1 MEYPDRKE
9 TETMKTITK
18 IAAADTGSVRKLRVA
33 AYARVSTD
41 SEEQLISLDAQKN
54 HYEVLI
60 RSRRDWE
67 YAGLY
72 YDEGISGTKM
82 AKRDGLLSMLAD
94 CEKGKID
101 YIIVKSISRFSRNTV
116 ESIET
121 VRRLCSMGIYIFFE
135 KENIDTGKMEGELLL
150 SILSSL
156 AESESH
162 SISENEIWSIQKR
175 FRNGT
180 FKISYPPYGYDYIDG
195 DMVVNPEQSKIVKR
209 IFDMVL
215 SGNSTAEI
223 ARKLNEEGIPTKRGG
238 SWTGHTINGM
248 IKNEKYTGDVIFQKT
263 YSDDTFTR
271 RRNNGERDQYYVADH
286 HEAII
291 SHEDYDA
298 ANAILD
304 RNGAEKGFYTDSR
317 KYQNRYCFSGKIICG
332 NCGAVWK
339 RRKISGYFGYACT
352 THLADKDTC
361 GMKSIREDSIM
372 AAFTTMLNKLIFA
385 RDKVLLPYANSLEN
399 ALRTEYL
406 EELNA
411 IEAALEQNQEKRQQ
425 VTQLFTKGYLDP
437 AIYAQQNDALIKQ
450 GEQLTAQQKAI
461 TARVSGGD
469 KQKKALED
477 ILHFTAKAEMQ
488 TEFDEALFTRFVHN
502 VIVYSRTEIGFAM
515 KCGPVFRERI

>member
-1 MEYPDRKE
+1 
-9 TETMKTITK
+9 MKTITK
-18 IAAADTGSVRKLRVA
+18 IEATDTHTEKKLRVA
-33 AYARVSTD
+33 AYARVSTSSD
-41 SEEQLISLDAQKN
+41 EQLISLDAQKN

-60 RSRRDWE
+60 RSRKDWE
-67 YAGLY
+67 FAGLY
-72 YDEGISGTKM
+72 FDEGISGTKM
-82 AKRDGLLSMLAD
+82 AKRDGLLALLDD
-94 CEKGKID
+94 CGKGLID

-116 ESIET
+116 DSIET
-121 VRRLCSMGIYIFFE
+121 VRRLCDMGIYIFFE

-156 AESESH
+156 AESESR
-162 SISENEIWSIQKR
+162 SISDNETWSIKR
-175 FRNGT
+175 RFMNGT
-180 FKISYPPYGYDYIDG
+180 YKISYPPYGYDYIDG
-195 DMVVNPEQSKIVKR
+195 EMVVNEKQSKVVR
-209 IFDMVL
+209 WIFGQVL

-223 ARKLNEEGIPTKRGG
+223 ARKLNEEGVATRRGG
-238 SWTGHTINGM
+238 SWTSTTINGM
-248 IKNEKYTGDVIFQKT
+248 IRNEKYTGDVIFQKS
-263 YSDDTFTR
+263 YSDERFTR
-271 RRNNGERDQYYVADH
+271 HRNNGERDQYFAANH

-304 RNGAEKGFYTDSR
+304 RNGAEKGIYADSR

-352 THLADKDTC
+352 THLTDKDAC

-385 RDKVLLPYANSLEN
+385 RDKVLLPYANSLKN
-399 ALRTEYL
+399 AERTEYL
-406 EELNA
+406 DELNA
-411 IEAALEQNQEKRQQ
+411 IEEALEQIQQKRQQ
-425 VTQLFTKGYLDP
+425 VTQLFTRGYLDP

-450 GEQLTAQQKAI
+450 SEQLTAQKNAI

-477 ILHFTAKAEMQ
+477 ILHFTAGAKMQ
-488 TEFDEALFTRFVHN
+488 TAFDDALFTRFVQN
-502 VIVYSRTEIGFAM
+502 IIVYSRTEIGFAM

>member
-1 MEYPDRKE
+1 
-9 TETMKTITK
+9 MKTITK
-18 IAAADTGSVRKLRVA
+18 IEAADAHTAKKLRVA
-33 AYARVSTD
+33 AYARVSTGSD
-41 SEEQLISLDAQKN
+41 EQLISLDAQKN

-60 RSRRDWE
+60 RSHKDWE
-67 YAGLY
+67 FAGLY
-72 YDEGISGTKM
+72 FDEGISGTKM
-82 AKRDGLLSMLAD
+82 AKRDGLLALLDD

-116 ESIET
+116 DSIET
-121 VRRLCSMGIYIFFE
+121 VRRLCDMGIYIFFE

-156 AESESH
+156 AESESR
-162 SISENEIWSIQKR
+162 SISDNETWSIRRR
-175 FRNGT
+175 FMNGT

-195 DMVVNPEQSKIVKR
+195 EMVVNEKQSEVVKW
-209 IFDMVL
+209 IFGQVL

-223 ARKLNEEGIPTKRGG
+223 ARKLKEEGVATRRGG
-238 SWTGHTINGM
+238 SWTSTTINGM
-248 IKNEKYTGDVIFQKT
+248 IRNEKYTGDVIFQKS
-263 YSDDTFTR
+263 YSDERFTR
-271 RRNNGERDQYYVADH
+271 HRNNGERDQYFVADH

-304 RNGAEKGFYTDSR
+304 RNGAEKGIYADSR

-339 RRKISGYFGYACT
+339 RRKILGYFGYACT

-385 RDKVLLPYANSLEN
+385 RDKVILPYANSLKN
-399 ALRTEYL
+399 AERTEYL
-406 EELNA
+406 DELNA
-411 IEAALEQNQEKRQQ
+411 TEEVLELNRQKRQQ
-425 VTQLFTKGYLDP
+425 VTQLFTRGYLDP
-437 AIYAQQNDALIKQ
+437 AMYAQQNDELRKQ
-450 GEQLTAQQKAI
+450 SEQLTAQKDAI

-477 ILHFTAKAEMQ
+477 ILHFTAGAEML
-488 TEFDEALFTRFVHN
+488 TAFDEALFTRFVNN
-502 VIVYSRTEIGFAM
+502 VIVYSRTEIGFAL
-515 KCGPVFRERI
+515 KCGLTLRERI

>member
-1 MEYPDRKE
+1 
-9 TETMKTITK
+9 MKTITK
-18 IAAADTGSVRKLRVA
+18 IEAADTHTEKKLRVA
-33 AYARVSTD
+33 AYARVSTSSD
-41 SEEQLISLDAQKN
+41 EQLISLDAQKN

-60 RSRRDWE
+60 RSHKDWE
-67 YAGLY
+67 FAGLY
-72 YDEGISGTKM
+72 FDEGISGTKM
-82 AKRDGLLSMLAD
+82 AKRDGLLALLDD
-94 CEKGKID
+94 CEKGLID

-116 ESIET
+116 DSIET
-121 VRRLCSMGIYIFFE
+121 VRRLCDMGIYIFFE

-195 DMVVNPEQSKIVKR
+195 DMVVNPEQSKVVKR

-215 SGNSTAEI
+215 SGSSTSQI
-223 ARKLNEEGIPTKRGG
+223 AKALNAKGIPTRRGG
-238 SWTGHTINGM
+238 SWTSTTINGM
-248 IKNEKYTGDVIFQKT
+248 IRNEKYTGDVLFQKS
-263 YSDDTFTR
+263 YSDERFTR
-271 RRNNGERDQYYVADH
+271 HRNNGERDQYFVANH

-304 RNGAEKGFYTDSR
+304 RNGAEKGIHADIR

-352 THLADKDTC
+352 THLADKDAC

-385 RDKVLLPYANSLEN
+385 RDKVLLPYANSLKN
-399 ALRTEYL
+399 AERTEYL

-411 IEAALEQNQEKRQQ
+411 IEEALEQNQQKRQQ

-450 GEQLTAQQKAI
+450 SEQLTAQKNAI

-469 KQKKALED
+469 KLKKALED
-477 ILHFTAKAEMQ
+477 ILHFTAGAKMQ
-488 TEFDEALFTRFVHN
+488 TAFDDALFTRFVQN
-502 VIVYSRTEIGFAM
+502 IIVYSRTEIGFAM

>member
-1 MEYPDRKE
+1 
-9 TETMKTITK
+9 MKTITK
-18 IAAADTGSVRKLRVA
+18 IEAADTHTEKKLRVA
-33 AYARVSTD
+33 AYARVSTSSD
-41 SEEQLISLDAQKN
+41 EQLISLDAQKN

-60 RSRRDWE
+60 RSHKDWE
-67 YAGLY
+67 FAGLY
-72 YDEGISGTKM
+72 FDEGISGTKM
-82 AKRDGLLSMLAD
+82 AKRDGLLALLDD
-94 CEKGKID
+94 CEKGLID

-116 ESIET
+116 DSIET
-121 VRRLCSMGIYIFFE
+121 VRRLCDMGIYIFFE

-195 DMVVNPEQSKIVKR
+195 DMVVNPEQSKVVKR

-215 SGNSTAEI
+215 SGSSTSQI
-223 ARKLNEEGIPTKRGG
+223 AKALNAKGIPTRRGG
-238 SWTGHTINGM
+238 SWTSTTINGM
-248 IKNEKYTGDVIFQKT
+248 IRNEKYTGDVLFQKS
-263 YSDDTFTR
+263 YSDERFTR
-271 RRNNGERDQYYVADH
+271 HRNNGERDQYFVANH

-304 RNGAEKGFYTDSR
+304 RNGAEKGIYADSR
-317 KYQNRYCFSGKIICG
+317 KYRNRYCFSGKIICG

-352 THLADKDTC
+352 THLADKDAC

-385 RDKVLLPYANSLEN
+385 RDKVLLPYANSLKN
-399 ALRTEYL
+399 AERTEYL

-411 IEAALEQNQEKRQQ
+411 IEEALEQNQQKRQQ

-450 GEQLTAQQKAI
+450 SEQLTAQKNAI

-469 KQKKALED
+469 KLKKALED
-477 ILHFTAKAEMQ
+477 ILHFTAGAKMQ
-488 TEFDEALFTRFVHN
+488 TAFDDALFTRFVQN
-502 VIVYSRTEIGFAM
+502 IIVYSRTEIGFAM